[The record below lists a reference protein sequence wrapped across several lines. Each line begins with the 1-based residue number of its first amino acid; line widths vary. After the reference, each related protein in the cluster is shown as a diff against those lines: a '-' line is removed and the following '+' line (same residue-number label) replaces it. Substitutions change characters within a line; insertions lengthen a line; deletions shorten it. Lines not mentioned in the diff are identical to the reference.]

1 MIATILALALMQ
13 EAPEQSAKEIDRL
26 CADLA
31 SDDLEAR
38 DTATAEL
45 PKLGRAA
52 LKAVRRLTSSSD
64 AEVRGRAQ
72 DVFARIIAPLKAG
85 AIKFEIEI
93 HDASYRAG
101 EAVRFTARLRNVE
114 EFPCE
119 ASFGSV
125 PVQIQQK
132 EQLQLK
138 QAQEQNFVNDIED
151 EDVLTAGVVLQP
163 GETLDVTCQT
173 WLTFVKDGQGFS
185 TLDNAKPGTYKVTA
199 VCQPNL
205 ARQVDNY
212 ASSIRINRVQLRNFV
227 PQQGQ
232 QMARNSFRNVRE
244 NAAPR
249 WQAEAEIV
257 VK

>member
-13 EAPEQSAKEIDRL
+13 APDDAAKTIDRL

-45 PKLGRAA
+45 PKFGRAA
-52 LKAVRRLTSSSD
+52 LKAVRRLTSNRD

-72 DVFARIIAPLKAG
+72 EVFARIIEPLKAG

-93 HDASYRAG
+93 HDASVRPG
-101 EAVRFTARLRNVE
+101 ETVRFTARLRNVE
-114 EFPCE
+114 EFACE
-119 ASFGSV
+119 AAFGGV
-125 PVQIQQK
+125 PVQVRQQT
-132 EQLQLK
+132 EQQLK
-138 QAQEQNFVNDIED
+138 KQVQEDFNDFDD
-151 EDVLTAGVVLQP
+151 EEMLTAGVMLQP

-173 WLTFVKDGQGFS
+173 WITFVKDGQGFS
-185 TLDNAKPGTYKVTA
+185 TLDYAKPGTYKVTA
-199 VCQPNL
+199 VCQPSL
-205 ARQVDNY
+205 ARQIDTY
-212 ASSIRINRVQLRNFV
+212 ASSVRINRVQLRNVV

-232 QMARNSFRNVRE
+232 QMARNVRSFRTPQ
-244 NAAPR
+244 ATGAR
-249 WQAEAEIV
+249 WTAEAEIV